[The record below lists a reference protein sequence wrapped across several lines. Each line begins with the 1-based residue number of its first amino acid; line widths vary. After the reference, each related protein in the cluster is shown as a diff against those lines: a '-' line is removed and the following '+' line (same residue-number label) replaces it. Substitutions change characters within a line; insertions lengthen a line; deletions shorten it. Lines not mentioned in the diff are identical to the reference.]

1 MAATGGTGAPA
12 FIAYYRVST
21 DKQGRSGLGLEA
33 QKATVGAYVASKG
46 GKLLAEF
53 EEVESGSVRMR
64 PQLQLALSA
73 CRARGAT
80 LVIAKLDRLARDT
93 EFLLSINRGAGEGG
107 VAFCDLPQLPPGPA
121 GTFIL
126 TMFAAVAELERGL
139 ISQRT
144 KAALQ
149 AAKERGV
156 KLGGRRIVKGFDT
169 PAARAGRAAQTADS
183 MKHAGDVLPFIT
195 AAKKAGAVSLRELA
209 AALTARGIHPPS
221 GGDCWHASQVRRILA
236 RAA

>member
-1 MAATGGTGAPA
+1 
-12 FIAYYRVST
+12 
-21 DKQGRSGLGLEA
+21 
-33 QKATVGAYVASKG
+33 
-46 GKLLAEF
+46 
-53 EEVESGSVRMR
+53 
-64 PQLQLALSA
+64 
-73 CRARGAT
+73 
-80 LVIAKLDRLARDT
+80 
-93 EFLLSINRGAGEGG
+93 
-107 VAFCDLPQLPPGPA
+107 
-121 GTFIL
+121 
-126 TMFAAVAELERGL
+126 MFAAVAELERGL

-183 MKHAGDVLPFIT
+183 AKHAGDVLPFIT
-195 AAKKAGAVSLRELA
+195 AAKKAGATSLRELA